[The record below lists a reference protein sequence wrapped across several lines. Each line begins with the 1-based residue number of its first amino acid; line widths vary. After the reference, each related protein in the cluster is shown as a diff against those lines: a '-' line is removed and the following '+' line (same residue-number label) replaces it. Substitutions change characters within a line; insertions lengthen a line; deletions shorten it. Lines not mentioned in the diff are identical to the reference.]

1 MKPHHDTVMIIYCN
15 RKKNQIA
22 LSMEFFFGGGNVII
36 FMTIKLNEE
45 K

>member
-22 LSMEFFFGGGNVII
+22 LSMEFFWGGKCHYFHDN
-36 FMTIKLNEE
+36 
-45 K
+45 